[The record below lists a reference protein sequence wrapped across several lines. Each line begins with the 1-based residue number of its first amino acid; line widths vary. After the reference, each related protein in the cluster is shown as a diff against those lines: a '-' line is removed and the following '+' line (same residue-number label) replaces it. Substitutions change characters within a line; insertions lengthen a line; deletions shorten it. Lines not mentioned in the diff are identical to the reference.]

1 MNKFIRAFSLVALAL
16 AACTDS
22 NGPSLGPPA
31 KLLIQAGGAPQTAV
45 FGQAVP
51 IAPRVL
57 VTDAS
62 NHPVPGV
69 AVTFAITSGGGSLT
83 STTQTTNSTGLVS
96 VVWTLGNTFGTNTL
110 TATVAGLPPITFSA
124 TAILSDAVVLA
135 FNLVDPAGDTLN
147 TFAETTP
154 TPPAIDLLSLR
165 GDFKRDSLILTA
177 TFSEAPNFLSG
188 YVEFDIDDNASTG
201 DPYPPLSNSYGASAT
216 IGREYVLSFWGP
228 DVVIL
233 DLSLHGSP
241 VHASYS
247 GSTVVVRIPMSL
259 LGNDDGNFSFVGVI
273 GTMDRATDVFP
284 NTGEMIVRRGIGASP
299 TMNVVSGRPR
309 GPAAAHNPVRWGSLV
324 ARAH

>member
-1 MNKFIRAFSLVALAL
+1 MNKFTRTFSLVTFAL
-16 AACTDS
+16 AACNDS
-22 NGPSLGPPA
+22 TEPGLGLPA
-31 KLLIQAGGAPQTAV
+31 KLLIKTGGAPQTAV

-51 IAPRVL
+51 TAPTVL

-69 AVTFAITSGGGSLT
+69 AVTFAIASGGGSLT

-110 TATVAGLPPITFSA
+110 TAAVAGLPPVTFSA

-135 FNLVDPAGDTLN
+135 FNLVDPAGDTLD
-147 TFAETTP
+147 TSAETTP

-177 TFSEAPNFLSG
+177 TFSEAPNFLAG
-188 YVEFDIDDNASTG
+188 YVAFDIDDDASTG
-201 DPYPPLSNSYGASAT
+201 DPYPSVSYGASAA
-216 IGREYVLSFWGP
+216 IGREYMLSFWGS
-228 DVVIL
+228 DVAIL

-284 NTGEMIVRRGIGASP
+284 NTGEMAVRRGIGVSS
-299 TMNVVSGRPR
+299 TMNVVSDRPR
-309 GPAAAHNPVRWGSLV
+309 GPAAAHNPVSWESLA